1 MYISRSWYR
10 AVDTFL
16 PSSQEIAG
24 AGEENSAEIPGT
36 EKKVEV
42 LKLV

>member
-36 EKKVEV
+36 EKS
-42 LKLV
+42 